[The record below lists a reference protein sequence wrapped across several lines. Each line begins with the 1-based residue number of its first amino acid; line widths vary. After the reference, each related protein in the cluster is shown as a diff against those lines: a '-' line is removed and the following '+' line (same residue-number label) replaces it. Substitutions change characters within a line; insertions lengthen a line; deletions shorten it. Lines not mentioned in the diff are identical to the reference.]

1 MSGNQ
6 LSYNEREQ
14 LTKSNMKTSN
24 QIGLEYRPP
33 KIVMYE
39 KKELPRIP
47 PVKGGR
53 PVIPAE
59 GFRSLY
65 GKNDLILFQPKN

>member
-1 MSGNQ
+1 MGDNQ
-6 LSYNEREQ
+6 LSYNTRVE
-14 LTKSNMKTSN
+14 LTKPNMKTSS

-47 PVKGGR
+47 PVRGEK
-53 PVIPAE
+53 PVLPTQR
-59 GFRSLY
+59 FKTLY
-65 GKNDLILFQPKN
+65 GKKT